1 MRLYAKILPLLFLF
15 TAQGERGAIRS
26 EAHPVTPRV
35 ELRILW
41 YNVENLFHPDDDTL
55 SGDDEFTPGGVRHW
69 TTARYRKKLTAIA
82 KVIIAAGEGAPP
94 DLVGLCE
101 VEEARILEELV
112 QHPILASYGY
122 RFVHSDSPDP
132 RGMDV
137 ACLYR
142 ENRIRL
148 SAWKAYPS
156 VTSLK
161 RGGTRDMIHFCG
173 VWGGQDTLDLF
184 LVHLISKY
192 SGAGATAESRK
203 RQAVHLVHLVDS
215 VHRHRESSLKVMVG
229 DFNEPIGGYSMEPVR
244 MGRVGQ
250 DSIRQIFLSGSLG
263 SYKYRGEWSRI
274 DQFLVCGQ
282 MKPYRFTGSVFEHPI
297 LLTRDETY
305 GGIKP
310 NRTYVGYL
318 YNGGISDH
326 LPILLAI
333 NGRPFLFHAE
343 Q

>member
-1 MRLYAKILPLLFLF
+1 MP
-15 TAQGERGAIRS
+15 TIRS
-26 EAHPVTPRV
+26 DLPALVLDSIDHGESDKIVTFFCQD
-35 ELRILW
+35 I
-41 YNVENLFHPDDDTL
+41 
-55 SGDDEFTPGGVRHW
+55 G
-69 TTARYRKKLTAIA
+69 KLTAIA
-82 KVIIAAGEGAPP
+82 KVIIAAGEGSPP

-101 VEEARILEELV
+101 VEEAQILEDLV
-112 QHPILASYGY
+112 QHPILATYGY
-122 RFVHSDSPDP
+122 CFVHSDSPDP

-142 ENRIRL
+142 EKRIRL
-148 SAWKAYPS
+148 YAWKAYPS
-156 VTSLK
+156 ETSME
-161 RGGTRDMIHFCG
+161 RRGTRDMIHFCG
-173 VWGGQDTLDLF
+173 VWRGQDTLDLF

-203 RQAVHLVHLVDS
+203 RQAVHLVYLVDS
-215 VHRHRESSLKVMVG
+215 VHRQRESSLKVMVG
-229 DFNEPIGGYSMEPVR
+229 DFNEPLSGYSMEPVR
-244 MGRVGQ
+244 MGQVGQ

-274 DQFLVCGQ
+274 DQFMVCGQ

-297 LLTRDETY
+297 LLTRDERY

-326 LPILLAI
+326 LPILLDI
-333 NGRPFLFHAE
+333 NGRPFLIHAE